1 VRYCIGIYNG
11 QSIYRICEIVN
22 LVDTSKVYKVDEQ
35 SFNQNFVLKHGS
47 SSKEWPMDRASN
59 SPFEAVRS
67 HLSAL
72 RIVIHLWAQS
82 EFEWLTKSA
91 ERDKVKL
98 PTKKELNK
106 KMEEMTKL
114 STAIITEVQHPQVLA
129 PGTAGSRNCRA
140 TLARCLPANK

>member
-22 LVDTSKVYKVDEQ
+22 LVDASKVYKVDEQ

-67 HLSAL
+67 QLPAL
-72 RIVIHLWAQS
+72 WIAIHLWVQS

-114 STAIITEVQHPQVLA
+114 STAIITEVRHPQA
-129 PGTAGSRNCRA
+129 PVPRSVGSYNCRV

>member
-1 VRYCIGIYNG
+1 VRYCIGIDNG
-11 QSIYRICEIVN
+11 QSVYRICEIVN
-22 LVDTSKVYKVDEQ
+22 LVDTPKVYKVDEQ
-35 SFNQNFVLKHGS
+35 NFNQNFVLKHGS

-59 SPFEAVRS
+59 SRFEVVGPQPPG
-67 HLSAL
+67 LWM
-72 RIVIHLWAQS
+72 VVHLWVQA

-114 STAIITEVQHPQVLA
+114 STAPVTEV
-129 PGTAGSRNCRA
+129 
-140 TLARCLPANK
+140 